1 MESKILRG
9 GEGAVQLS
17 YFMSLVLN
25 GLFKM
30 LFDCLSVCGYRCFWS
45 GCGGLLNFFEVLG
58 NACRWF

>member
-9 GEGAVQLS
+9 GGGAVQLS

-30 LFDCLSVCGYRCFWS
+30 LFDCLCVVIDVFLVVV
-45 GCGGLLNFFEVLG
+45 GC
-58 NACRWF
+58 